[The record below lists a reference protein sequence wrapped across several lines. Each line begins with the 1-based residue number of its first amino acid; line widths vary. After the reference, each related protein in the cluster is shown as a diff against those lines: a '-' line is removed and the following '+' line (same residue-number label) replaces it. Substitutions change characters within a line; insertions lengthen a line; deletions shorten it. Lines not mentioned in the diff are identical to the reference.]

1 MSELPYSDIALVLT
15 TSPTVAMNAYTAIRE
30 HYRLS
35 QEQWARA
42 FGVARSTVS
51 AWESSEAHP
60 PPVAVG
66 AYRKLQ
72 EPLRRGDYAAV
83 QNTRAHLL
91 AIAEQA
97 EHEADRL
104 NRGRLE
110 ETALGKVVA
119 VSAAAIAI
127 GMLLAYLFED
137 KKR

>member
-1 MSELPYSDIALVLT
+1 
-15 TSPTVAMNAYTAIRE
+15 MNAYTATRE

-51 AWESSEAHP
+51 AWESGEAQP

-72 EPLRRGDYAAV
+72 EPLRRGDYTAIET
-83 QNTRAHLL
+83 TRAQLL
-91 AIAEQA
+91 AIADQA
-97 EHEADRL
+97 EREAERL
-104 NRGRLE
+104 NRSRLE
-110 ETALGKVVA
+110 ESALGKVIA

>member
-1 MSELPYSDIALVLT
+1 
-15 TSPTVAMNAYTAIRE
+15 MNAYAATRE
-30 HYRLS
+30 YYRLS

-51 AWESSEAHP
+51 AWEGGETHP
-60 PPVAVG
+60 PPVVLG

-72 EPLRRGDYAAV
+72 EPLRRGDYAAIEA
-83 QNTRAHLL
+83 TRAQLL

-97 EHEADRL
+97 EGEAERL

-110 ETALGKVVA
+110 ESTLVKVVA
-119 VSAAAIAI
+119 VSAAAVAI

>member
-1 MSELPYSDIALVLT
+1 MSAFTET
-15 TSPTVAMNAYTAIRE
+15 RE

-51 AWESSEAHP
+51 AWEGGQAQP
-60 PPVAVG
+60 PPVVLG

-72 EPLRRGDYAAV
+72 EPIRRGDHAGIEA
-83 QNTRAHLL
+83 TRGHLL
-91 AIAEQA
+91 MIAQQA
-97 EHEADRL
+97 EREAGRL

-110 ETALGKVVA
+110 ESPLVKVVA

-137 KKR
+137 KKD